1 MPKEKQHF
9 QFLRSSAVYDTLES
23 AKTAIKG
30 LNVKAGEPSIALYK
44 GSDNVT
50 KVILG
55 ISPVDG
61 TNKTLFISAEEVEA
75 LISASEGGVN
85 TSIGNLENLTTKDKA
100 TIVSAINSLK
110 TESTVTVEKKQTAEE
125 GFAATYIIKQN
136 EKQAGSSINMPK
148 DFLVKSGTVKTVST
162 INQPVNGYK
171 VGQKYLDFVVNTAS
185 NDGQESHIY
194 ILVEDLV
201 DVYTGSTGDQIAVVV
216 GNDNTISASLTKTV
230 NDSLE
235 KANSALQKTNIKE
248 GTANGTISVSDVNIN
263 VHGLGSA
270 AYTESSAYDKANA
283 AYTVKTELIGTDADT
298 KDKDT
303 INGAKKYADAAVTA
317 KNVTADGET
326 GDNALVKAS
335 AASNKVTVGSTQ
347 KLKDAVSKAETSIQ
361 TVNGT
366 EKQIKVTKLETTV
379 TVGFAD
385 DAILNCGEY

>member
-1 MPKEKQHF
+1 MPKKKQHF

-44 GSDNVT
+44 GSGNVT

-75 LISASEGGVN
+75 LISASESGVN

-100 TIVSAINSLK
+100 TIVAAINSLK

-136 EKQAGSSINMPK
+136 EKQVGSSINIPK
-148 DFLVKSGTVKTVST
+148 DFLVKSGTVKTVTT

-248 GTANGTISVSDVNIN
+248 GTANGTISVSGVNIN

-283 AYTVKTELIGTDADT
+283 AYTVKTELIGTNADT

-366 EKQIKVTKLETTV
+366 EKQIKVTKLGTTV

>member
-44 GSDNVT
+44 GNGNVT

-75 LISASEGGVN
+75 LISASEGSVN

-100 TIVSAINSLK
+100 TIVAAINSLK

-136 EKQAGSSINMPK
+136 EKQVGSSINIPK

-171 VGQKYLDFVVNTAS
+171 LGQKYLDFVVNTAS

-216 GNDNTISASLTKTV
+216 GNGNTISASLTKTV

-335 AASNKVTVGSTQ
+335 AASNKVTVDSTQ

-361 TVNGT
+361 TINGT
-366 EKQIKVTKLETTV
+366 EKQIKVTKSGTTV
-379 TVGFAD
+379 AVGFAD

>member
-50 KVILG
+50 KVIFG

-100 TIVSAINSLK
+100 TIVAAINSLK

-136 EKQAGSSINMPK
+136 EKQVGSSINIPK

-361 TVNGT
+361 TINGT
-366 EKQIKVTKLETTV
+366 EKQIKVTKSGTTV
-379 TVGFAD
+379 AVGFAD

>member
-100 TIVSAINSLK
+100 TIVAAINSLK

-136 EKQAGSSINMPK
+136 EKQVGSSINIPK
-148 DFLVKSGTVKTVST
+148 DFLVKSGTVKTVTT

-248 GTANGTISVSDVNIN
+248 GTANGTISVSGVNIN

-283 AYTVKTELIGTDADT
+283 AYTVKTELIGTNADT

-335 AASNKVTVGSTQ
+335 AASNKVTVDSTQ

-361 TVNGT
+361 TINGT
-366 EKQIKVTKLETTV
+366 EKQIKVTKLGTTV

>member
-9 QFLRSSAVYDTLES
+9 QFLRSSAIYDTLES

-85 TSIGNLENLTTKDKA
+85 TSIGNLENLATKDKA
-100 TIVSAINSLK
+100 TIVAAINSLK

-136 EKQAGSSINMPK
+136 EKQVGSSINIPK
-148 DFLVKSGTVKTVST
+148 DFLVKSGTVKTVLT

-216 GNDNTISASLTKTV
+216 GNDNTISASLTNTV

-248 GTANGTISVSDVNIN
+248 GTADGTISVSGVNIN

-283 AYTVKTELIGTDADT
+283 AYTVKTELIGTNADT

-366 EKQIKVTKLETTV
+366 EKQIKVTKSGTTV
-379 TVGFAD
+379 AVGFAD

>member
-44 GSDNVT
+44 GSGNVT

-100 TIVSAINSLK
+100 NIVAAINSLK
-110 TESTVTVEKKQTAEE
+110 TE
-125 GFAATYIIKQN
+125 
-136 EKQAGSSINMPK
+136 
-148 DFLVKSGTVKTVST
+148 
-162 INQPVNGYK
+162 
-171 VGQKYLDFVVNTAS
+171 
-185 NDGQESHIY
+185 
-194 ILVEDLV
+194 
-201 DVYTGSTGDQIAVVV
+201 
-216 GNDNTISASLTKTV
+216 
-230 NDSLE
+230 
-235 KANSALQKTNIKE
+235 
-248 GTANGTISVSDVNIN
+248 
-263 VHGLGSA
+263 
-270 AYTESSAYDKANA
+270 
-283 AYTVKTELIGTDADT
+283 LIGTNADT

-366 EKQIKVTKLETTV
+366 EKQIKVTKLGTTV

>member
-44 GSDNVT
+44 GNGNVT

-100 TIVSAINSLK
+100 TIVAAINSLK

-136 EKQAGSSINMPK
+136 EKQVGSSINIPK

-201 DVYTGSTGDQIAVVV
+201 DVYSGSTGDQIAVVV

-248 GTANGTISVSDVNIN
+248 GTANGTISVSGVNIN

-335 AASNKVTVGSTQ
+335 AASNKVTVDSTQ

-361 TVNGT
+361 TINGT
-366 EKQIKVTKLETTV
+366 EKQIKVTKLGTTV
-379 TVGFAD
+379 EVGFAD

>member
-44 GSDNVT
+44 GNGNVT

-85 TSIGNLENLTTKDKA
+85 TSIGNLENLATKDKA
-100 TIVSAINSLK
+100 TIVAAINSLK

-136 EKQAGSSINMPK
+136 EKQVGSSINIPK

-216 GNDNTISASLTKTV
+216 GNDNTISASLTNTV

-235 KANSALQKTNIKE
+235 KANSALQKANIKE
-248 GTANGTISVSDVNIN
+248 GTANGTISVSGVNIN

-283 AYTVKTELIGTDADT
+283 AYTVKTELIGTNADT

-347 KLKDAVSKAETSIQ
+347 KLKDAVYKAETSIQ
-361 TVNGT
+361 TINGT
-366 EKQIKVTKLETTV
+366 EKQIKVTKSGTTV
-379 TVGFAD
+379 AVGFAD

>member
-44 GSDNVT
+44 GNGNVT

-100 TIVSAINSLK
+100 TIVAAINSLK

-136 EKQAGSSINMPK
+136 EKQVGSSINIPK

-216 GNDNTISASLTKTV
+216 GNDNTISASLTNTV

-248 GTANGTISVSDVNIN
+248 GTANGTISVSGVNIN

-366 EKQIKVTKLETTV
+366 EKQIKVTKLGTTV
-379 TVGFAD
+379 SVGFAD

>member
-55 ISPVDG
+55 ISPIDG

-100 TIVSAINSLK
+100 TIVAAINSLK

-125 GFAATYIIKQN
+125 RFAATYIIKQN
-136 EKQAGSSINMPK
+136 EKQVGSSINIPK

-248 GTANGTISVSDVNIN
+248 GTANGTISVSGVNIN

-283 AYTVKTELIGTDADT
+283 AYTVKTELIGTNADT

-326 GDNALVKAS
+326 GDNALVEAS

-366 EKQIKVTKLETTV
+366 EKQIKVTKLGTTV

>member
-55 ISPVDG
+55 ISPIDG

-100 TIVSAINSLK
+100 TIVAAINSLK

-136 EKQAGSSINMPK
+136 EKQVGSSINIPK

-216 GNDNTISASLTKTV
+216 DNDNTISASLTKTV

-283 AYTVKTELIGTDADT
+283 AYTVKTELIGTNADT

-326 GDNALVKAS
+326 GDNALVEAS

-366 EKQIKVTKLETTV
+366 EKQIKVTKLGTTV

>member
-44 GSDNVT
+44 GNGNVT

-85 TSIGNLENLTTKDKA
+85 TSIGNLENLATKDKA
-100 TIVSAINSLK
+100 TIVAAINSLK

-136 EKQAGSSINMPK
+136 EKQVGSSINIPK
-148 DFLVKSGTVKTVST
+148 DFLIKSGTVKTVTT

-248 GTANGTISVSDVNIN
+248 GTANGTISVSGVNIN

-283 AYTVKTELIGTDADT
+283 AYTVKTELIGTNADT

-347 KLKDAVSKAETSIQ
+347 KLKDAVYKAETSIQ
-361 TVNGT
+361 TINGT
-366 EKQIKVTKLETTV
+366 EKQIKVTKSGTTV
-379 TVGFAD
+379 AVGFAD

>member
-100 TIVSAINSLK
+100 TIVAAINSLK

-125 GFAATYIIKQN
+125 GFATSYIIKQN
-136 EKQAGSSINMPK
+136 GKQVGSSINIPK
-148 DFLVKSGTVKTVST
+148 DFLVKSGTVKTVTT
-162 INQPVNGYK
+162 INQPVNGYN

-216 GNDNTISASLTKTV
+216 GNDNTISASLTNTV

-248 GTANGTISVSDVNIN
+248 GTANGTISVSGVNIN

-298 KDKDT
+298 KDKNT

-366 EKQIKVTKLETTV
+366 EKQIKVTKLGTTV

>member
-100 TIVSAINSLK
+100 TIVAAINSLK

-136 EKQAGSSINMPK
+136 EKQVGSSINIPK

-248 GTANGTISVSDVNIN
+248 GTADGTIAVSGVNIN

-283 AYTVKTELIGTDADT
+283 AYTVKTELIGTNADT

-326 GDNALVKAS
+326 GDNALVEAS

-366 EKQIKVTKLETTV
+366 EKQIKVTKLGTTV

>member
-44 GSDNVT
+44 GNGNVT

-100 TIVSAINSLK
+100 TIVAAINSLK

-136 EKQAGSSINMPK
+136 EKQVGSSINIPK

-216 GNDNTISASLTKTV
+216 GNDNTISASLTNTV

-248 GTANGTISVSDVNIN
+248 GTANGTISVSGININ

-335 AASNKVTVGSTQ
+335 AASNKVTVDSTQ

-361 TVNGT
+361 TINGT
-366 EKQIKVTKLETTV
+366 EKQIKVTKSGTTV
-379 TVGFAD
+379 AVGFAD

>member
-100 TIVSAINSLK
+100 TIVAAINSLK

-136 EKQAGSSINMPK
+136 EKQVGSSINIPK

-201 DVYTGSTGDQIAVVV
+201 DVYTGSTGDQIKVVV
-216 GNDNTISASLTKTV
+216 DNGNTISASLTKTV

-248 GTANGTISVSDVNIN
+248 GTANGTISVSGVNIN

-283 AYTVKTELIGTDADT
+283 AYTVKTELIGTNADT

-366 EKQIKVTKLETTV
+366 EKQIKVTKSGTTV

>member
-44 GSDNVT
+44 GNGNVT

-75 LISASEGGVN
+75 LISASEGGLN

-100 TIVSAINSLK
+100 TIVAAINSLK

-136 EKQAGSSINMPK
+136 EKQVGSSINIPK

-216 GNDNTISASLTKTV
+216 GNGNTISASLTKAV

-248 GTANGTISVSDVNIN
+248 GTANGTISVSGININ

-270 AYTESSAYDKANA
+270 AYTELSAYDKANA

-361 TVNGT
+361 TINGT
-366 EKQIKVTKLETTV
+366 EKQIKVTKSGTTV
-379 TVGFAD
+379 AVGFAD

>member
-44 GSDNVT
+44 GNGNVT

-85 TSIGNLENLTTKDKA
+85 TSIGNLENLATKDKA
-100 TIVSAINSLK
+100 TIVAAINSLK

-136 EKQAGSSINMPK
+136 GKQVGSSISIPK

-283 AYTVKTELIGTDADT
+283 AYTVKTELIGTNADT

-335 AASNKVTVGSTQ
+335 AASNKVTVDSTQ

-361 TVNGT
+361 TINGT
-366 EKQIKVTKLETTV
+366 EKQIKVTKSGTTV
-379 TVGFAD
+379 AVGFAD

>member
-100 TIVSAINSLK
+100 TIVAAINSLK

-136 EKQAGSSINMPK
+136 EKQVGSSINIPK

-162 INQPVNGYK
+162 INQPVNGYN
-171 VGQKYLDFVVNTAS
+171 VGQKYLDFVVNTSS

-216 GNDNTISASLTKTV
+216 GNDNTISASLTNTV

-248 GTANGTISVSDVNIN
+248 GTANGTISVSGVNIN

-283 AYTVKTELIGTDADT
+283 AYTVKTELIGTNADT

-303 INGAKKYADAAVTA
+303 IKGAKKYADAAVTA

-326 GDNALVKAS
+326 GDNALVEAS

-366 EKQIKVTKLETTV
+366 EKQIKVTKLGTTV

>member
-1 MPKEKQHF
+1 M
-9 QFLRSSAVYDTLES
+9 
-23 AKTAIKG
+23 
-30 LNVKAGEPSIALYK
+30 
-44 GSDNVT
+44 
-50 KVILG
+50 
-55 ISPVDG
+55 
-61 TNKTLFISAEEVEA
+61 
-75 LISASEGGVN
+75 
-85 TSIGNLENLTTKDKA
+85 ENLTTKDKA
-100 TIVSAINSLK
+100 TIVAAINSLK

-136 EKQAGSSINMPK
+136 EKQVGSSINIPK
-148 DFLVKSGTVKTVST
+148 DFLVKSGTVKTVTT

-235 KANSALQKTNIKE
+235 KANSALQKANIKE
-248 GTANGTISVSDVNIN
+248 GTADGTISVSGVNIN

-283 AYTVKTELIGTDADT
+283 AYTVKTELIGTNADT

-366 EKQIKVTKLETTV
+366 EKQIKVTKLGTTV

>member
-61 TNKTLFISAEEVEA
+61 TNKTLFISAEEIEA

-100 TIVSAINSLK
+100 TIVAAINSLK

-136 EKQAGSSINMPK
+136 EKQVGSSINIPK
-148 DFLVKSGTVKTVST
+148 DFLVKSGTVKTVTT

-201 DVYTGSTGDQIAVVV
+201 DVYTGSTGDQIAVLV

-248 GTANGTISVSDVNIN
+248 GTANGTISVSGVNIN

-361 TVNGT
+361 TINGT
-366 EKQIKVTKLETTV
+366 EKQIKVTKSGTTV

>member
-30 LNVKAGEPSIALYK
+30 LNAKAGEPSIALYK
-44 GSDNVT
+44 GNGNVT

-100 TIVSAINSLK
+100 TIVAAINSLK

-136 EKQAGSSINMPK
+136 EKQVGSSINIPK

-216 GNDNTISASLTKTV
+216 GNDNTISASLTNTV

-248 GTANGTISVSDVNIN
+248 GTADGTISVSGVNIN

-283 AYTVKTELIGTDADT
+283 AYTVKTELIGTNADT

-326 GDNALVKAS
+326 GDNALVEAS

-366 EKQIKVTKLETTV
+366 EKQIKVTKSGTTV

>member
-50 KVILG
+50 KVIFG

-100 TIVSAINSLK
+100 TIVAAINSLK

-136 EKQAGSSINMPK
+136 EKQVGSSINIPK

-171 VGQKYLDFVVNTAS
+171 VGQKYLDFVVNTAL

-248 GTANGTISVSDVNIN
+248 GTANGTISVSGVNIN

-283 AYTVKTELIGTDADT
+283 AHTVKTELIGTNADT

-317 KNVTADGET
+317 KNVTADGEN
-326 GDNALVKAS
+326 GDNALVEAS

-366 EKQIKVTKLETTV
+366 EKQIKVTKLGTTV
-379 TVGFAD
+379 AVGFAD

>member
-44 GSDNVT
+44 GNGNVT

-85 TSIGNLENLTTKDKA
+85 TSIGNLENLATKDKA
-100 TIVSAINSLK
+100 TIVAAINSLK

-136 EKQAGSSINMPK
+136 EKQVGSSINIPK
-148 DFLVKSGTVKTVST
+148 DFLVKSGTVKTVTT

-283 AYTVKTELIGTDADT
+283 AYTVKTELIGTNADT

-335 AASNKVTVGSTQ
+335 AASNKVTVDSTQ

-361 TVNGT
+361 TINGT
-366 EKQIKVTKLETTV
+366 EKQIKVTKSGTTV
-379 TVGFAD
+379 AVGFAD

>member
-100 TIVSAINSLK
+100 TIVAAINSLK

-136 EKQAGSSINMPK
+136 EKQVGSSINIPK

-216 GNDNTISASLTKTV
+216 GNDNTISASLTNTV

-248 GTANGTISVSDVNIN
+248 GTADGTISVSGVNIN

-283 AYTVKTELIGTDADT
+283 AYTVKTELIGTNADT

-326 GDNALVKAS
+326 GDNALVEAS
-335 AASNKVTVGSTQ
+335 AASNKVTVDSTQ

-366 EKQIKVTKLETTV
+366 EKQIKVTKLGTTV

-385 DAILNCGEY
+385 DTILNCGEY

>member
-44 GSDNVT
+44 GNGNVT

-100 TIVSAINSLK
+100 TIVAAINSLK

-136 EKQAGSSINMPK
+136 EKQVGSSINIPK

-248 GTANGTISVSDVNIN
+248 GTANGTISVSGVNIN

-335 AASNKVTVGSTQ
+335 AASNKVTVDSTQ

-361 TVNGT
+361 TINGT
-366 EKQIKVTKLETTV
+366 EKQIKVTKLGTTV
-379 TVGFAD
+379 SVGFAD

>member
-9 QFLRSSAVYDTLES
+9 QFLRSSAVYDTLEL

-44 GSDNVT
+44 GNGNVT

-100 TIVSAINSLK
+100 TIVAAINSLK
-110 TESTVTVEKKQTAEE
+110 AESTVTVEKKQTAEE

-136 EKQAGSSINMPK
+136 EKQVGSSINIPK

-201 DVYTGSTGDQIAVVV
+201 DVYSGSTGDQIAVVV

-248 GTANGTISVSDVNIN
+248 GTADGTISVSGVNIN

-283 AYTVKTELIGTDADT
+283 AYTVKTELIGTNADT
-298 KDKDT
+298 KDNDT

-361 TVNGT
+361 TINGT
-366 EKQIKVTKLETTV
+366 EKQIKVTKSGTTV
-379 TVGFAD
+379 AVGFAD

>member
-44 GSDNVT
+44 GNGNVT

-75 LISASEGGVN
+75 LISASEGGLN

-100 TIVSAINSLK
+100 TIVAAINSLK

-136 EKQAGSSINMPK
+136 EKQVGSSINIPK

-248 GTANGTISVSDVNIN
+248 GTANGTISVSGVNIN

-283 AYTVKTELIGTDADT
+283 AYTVKTELIGTDADP

-361 TVNGT
+361 TINGT
-366 EKQIKVTKLETTV
+366 EKQIKVTKSGTTV
-379 TVGFAD
+379 AVGFAD

>member
-100 TIVSAINSLK
+100 TIVAAINSLK

-136 EKQAGSSINMPK
+136 EKQVGSSINIPK

-216 GNDNTISASLTKTV
+216 GNDNIISASLTKTV

-248 GTANGTISVSDVNIN
+248 GTANGTISVSGVNIN

-283 AYTVKTELIGTDADT
+283 AYTVKTELIGTNADT
-298 KDKDT
+298 KDNDT

-366 EKQIKVTKLETTV
+366 EKQIKVTKLGTTV

>member
-30 LNVKAGEPSIALYK
+30 LNAKAGEPSIALYK
-44 GSDNVT
+44 GNGNVT

-100 TIVSAINSLK
+100 TIVAAINSLK

-136 EKQAGSSINMPK
+136 EKQVGSSINIPK

-216 GNDNTISASLTKTV
+216 GNGNTISASLTKTV

-248 GTANGTISVSDVNIN
+248 GTANGTISVSGVNIN

-298 KDKDT
+298 KDNDT

-335 AASNKVTVGSTQ
+335 AASNKVTVDSTQ

-361 TVNGT
+361 TINGT
-366 EKQIKVTKLETTV
+366 EKQIKVTKAGTTV
-379 TVGFAD
+379 AVGFAD
-385 DAILNCGEY
+385 DVILNCVEY

>member
-100 TIVSAINSLK
+100 TIVAAINSLK

-136 EKQAGSSINMPK
+136 EKQVGSSINIPK

-216 GNDNTISASLTKTV
+216 GNGNTISASLTKTV

-248 GTANGTISVSDVNIN
+248 GTADGTISVSGVNIN

-283 AYTVKTELIGTDADT
+283 AYTVKTELIGTNADT

-366 EKQIKVTKLETTV
+366 EKQIKVTKLGTTV

>member
-1 MPKEKQHF
+1 MSKEKQHF

-23 AKTAIKG
+23 AKTAIKD

-44 GSDNVT
+44 GNGNVT

-75 LISASEGGVN
+75 LISASEGGIN

-100 TIVSAINSLK
+100 TIVAAINSLK

-136 EKQAGSSINMPK
+136 EKQVGSSINIPK

-216 GNDNTISASLTKTV
+216 GNGNTISASLTKTV

-248 GTANGTISVSDVNIN
+248 GTANGTISVSGVNIN

-270 AYTESSAYDKANA
+270 AFTESSAYDKANA
-283 AYTVKTELIGTDADT
+283 AYTVKTELIGTDSDT

-326 GDNALVKAS
+326 GDNALVKAA

-366 EKQIKVTKLETTV
+366 EKQIKVTKLGTTV

>member
-85 TSIGNLENLTTKDKA
+85 TSIGNLENLATKDKA
-100 TIVSAINSLK
+100 TIVAAINSLK

-136 EKQAGSSINMPK
+136 EKQVGSSINIPK

-216 GNDNTISASLTKTV
+216 DNDNTISASLTKTV

-248 GTANGTISVSDVNIN
+248 GTANGTISVSGVNIN

-303 INGAKKYADAAVTA
+303 INGAKKYADAAVMA

-366 EKQIKVTKLETTV
+366 EKQIKVTKSGTTV
-379 TVGFAD
+379 AVGFAD

>member
-44 GSDNVT
+44 GSGNVT

-100 TIVSAINSLK
+100 TIVAAINSLK

-136 EKQAGSSINMPK
+136 EKQVGSSINIPK

-216 GNDNTISASLTKTV
+216 GNGNTISASLTKTV

-248 GTANGTISVSDVNIN
+248 GTANGTISVSGVNIN

-283 AYTVKTELIGTDADT
+283 AYTVKTELIGTNADT

-335 AASNKVTVGSTQ
+335 AASNKVTVDSTQ

-361 TVNGT
+361 TINGT
-366 EKQIKVTKLETTV
+366 EKQIKVTKLGTAV

>member
-100 TIVSAINSLK
+100 TIVAAINSLK

-136 EKQAGSSINMPK
+136 EKQVGSSINIPK

-162 INQPVNGYK
+162 INQPVNGYN

-216 GNDNTISASLTKTV
+216 GNDNTISASLTNTV

-248 GTANGTISVSDVNIN
+248 GTADGTISVSGVNIN

-283 AYTVKTELIGTDADT
+283 AYTVKTELIGTNADT

-366 EKQIKVTKLETTV
+366 EKQIKVTKLGTTV

>member
-136 EKQAGSSINMPK
+136 EKQAGSSINIPK

>member
-44 GSDNVT
+44 GNGNVT

-100 TIVSAINSLK
+100 TIVAAINSLK

-136 EKQAGSSINMPK
+136 EKQVGSSINIPK

-216 GNDNTISASLTKTV
+216 GNNNTISASLTKTV

-248 GTANGTISVSDVNIN
+248 GTANGTISVSGVNIN

-270 AYTESSAYDKANA
+270 AYTESSAYDNA
-283 AYTVKTELIGTDADT
+283 GTAETVKTELIGTDADT

-326 GDNALVKAS
+326 GDNALVEAS

-361 TVNGT
+361 TINGT
-366 EKQIKVTKLETTV
+366 EKQIKVTKLGTTV
-379 TVGFAD
+379 SVGFAD

>member
-100 TIVSAINSLK
+100 TIVAAINSLK
-110 TESTVTVEKKQTAEE
+110 TESTVTVEKKQTPEE

-136 EKQAGSSINMPK
+136 EKQVGSSINIPK

-216 GNDNTISASLTKTV
+216 GNDNTISASLTKIV

-235 KANSALQKTNIKE
+235 KANSALQKANIKE
-248 GTANGTISVSDVNIN
+248 GTANGTISVSDADIK

-270 AYTESSAYDKANA
+270 AYTESSAYDNA
-283 AYTVKTELIGTDADT
+283 GTAETVKTELIGTNADT
-298 KDKDT
+298 KDNDT
-303 INGAKKYADAAVTA
+303 IKGAKKYADAAVTA

-366 EKQIKVTKLETTV
+366 EKQIKVTKLGTTV

>member
-50 KVILG
+50 KVIFG

-136 EKQAGSSINMPK
+136 EKQAGSSINIPK